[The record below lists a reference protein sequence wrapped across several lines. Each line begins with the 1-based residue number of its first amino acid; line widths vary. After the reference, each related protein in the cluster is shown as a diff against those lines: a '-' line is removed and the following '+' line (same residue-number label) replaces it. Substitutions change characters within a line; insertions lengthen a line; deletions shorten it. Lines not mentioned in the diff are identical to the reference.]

1 MGGNASGPGWGK
13 GGPEDEPPPIKG
25 YSSPACMMHEL
36 DPAFMGHAETLPA
49 AGSAQNWVE
58 VRLWRKAKRAV
69 LIERRLAMKAA
80 ERAARSD
87 AITAAL
93 LPALPSH
100 PGALIGFYWPFKGEY
115 DPRPLVRSLHVQ
127 GIRLALPVVVQ
138 KAKPVIFREWWP
150 GIPMANGIW
159 NIPVPAAGDPVAPDV
174 LLVPVV
180 GFDRQNYR
188 LGYGGGYYDRTL
200 AAATTRPR
208 TIGVGFEMA
217 RVVTIHPQPH
227 DIPMD
232 QVVTERTVVPSRR
245 CGLTAPGTSHPD

>member
-1 MGGNASGPGWGK
+1 MGGNGNGPVWGK
-13 GGPEDEPPPIKG
+13 DGSEDKHSHIKG

-36 DPAFMGHAETLPA
+36 DPAFIGHAETLPA
-49 AGSAQNWVE
+49 AGSAQDWDE

-69 LIERRLAMKAA
+69 LIERRLAMTSV
-80 ERAARSD
+80 ERAARSE

-93 LPALPSH
+93 LQALPSR

-115 DPRPLVRSLHVQ
+115 DPRALARRLHAQ

-159 NIPVPAAGDPVAPDV
+159 NIPAPAAGDPVAPDV

-200 AAATTRPR
+200 AAPIRPR
-208 TIGVGFEMA
+208 TIGVGFELSRIA
-217 RVVTIHPQPH
+217 TIHPQPH

-232 QVVTERTVVPSRR
+232 QVVTERTV
-245 CGLTAPGTSHPD
+245 A

>member
-1 MGGNASGPGWGK
+1 MGGSDGRPARGK
-13 GGPEDEPPPIKG
+13 ETAEDEHSQIKG

-49 AGSAQNWVE
+49 AGSAQDWDE
-58 VRLWRKAKRAV
+58 VRLWRKVKRTV
-69 LIERRLAMKAA
+69 LIERRLAMPAA
-80 ERAARSD
+80 ERDARSE

-93 LPALPSH
+93 LQALPSS

-115 DPRPLVRSLHVQ
+115 DPRALVRLLHAQ
-127 GIRLALPVVVQ
+127 GMRPAL
-138 KAKPVIFREWWP
+138 PVIFREWWP
-150 GIPMANGIW
+150 GIRMANGIW

-174 LLVPVV
+174 LLVPVI

-200 AAATTRPR
+200 AAPTRPR
-208 TIGVGFEMA
+208 TIGVGFELSRIA
-217 RVVTIHPQPH
+217 TIHPQPH

-232 QVVTERTVVPSRR
+232 QVVTERTAAQSRR
-245 CGLTAPGTSHPD
+245 CRPTAPETGHSG